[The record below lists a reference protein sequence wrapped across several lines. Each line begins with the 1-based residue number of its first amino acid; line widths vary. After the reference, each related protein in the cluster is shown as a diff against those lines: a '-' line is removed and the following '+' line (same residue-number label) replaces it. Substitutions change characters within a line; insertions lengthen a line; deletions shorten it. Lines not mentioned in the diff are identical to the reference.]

1 MKRRSLIQ
9 GAAAAALGVPH
20 LAGLA
25 QQAVTLKFHTFM
37 SPMSNVW
44 LMMHK
49 PWMDKVEKESGG
61 RIKFEA
67 YPAMQLGGTPVQLY
81 DQVRDGVVD
90 VIWTLPGS
98 TAGRFPRIEVFELPF
113 IMNNAEATSKAYWEY
128 FQTQCPDEFKEV
140 HVLALHVHGPGVIH
154 MVKKLV
160 KSPGDLRGQK
170 VRGPTR
176 QVTKLLGSIGAT
188 PVGMPLPGIPDALSK
203 GTIEGAVIP
212 WEVVPSVKVNE
223 LCKFHSE
230 FDSKT
235 GPALYTTTFVMA
247 MNKPKYDSLAPDLKK
262 VIDANSGLAT
272 SAWLGKTQEGNDVL
286 GRKTTAGHR
295 RQHHLHLHLGRA
307 RSVHQAVVGDRRRL
321 GGRHGQARLQGQ
333 GAAGRGEEPDRQERL
348 TTSGV
353 QASTVWR
360 RFTARRRRSLTDA
373 EFALAAVGHPSA
385 CVAPDRADDRLRRCG
400 AQPGHRVPR
409 CDLAARQTRVI
420 SERGA
425 FKATAAGSPRPAA
438 WASVWRPVPPR
449 RG

>member
-25 QQAVTLKFHTFM
+25 QQTVTLKFHTFM

-44 LMMHK
+44 LLMHK
-49 PWMDKVEKESGG
+49 PWMDKVEKDSGG
-61 RIKFEA
+61 RIKFEG

-81 DQVRDGVVD
+81 DQARDGVVD
-90 VIWTLPGS
+90 IIWTVCGS

-128 FQTQCPDEFKEV
+128 FQTQCPDEFKET

-154 MVKKLV
+154 MAKKLV
-160 KSPGDLRGQK
+160 KVPGDLRGQK

-176 QVTKLLGSIGAT
+176 QVTKLLGSVGAT

-203 GTIEGAVIP
+203 GTIDGCVIP

-247 MNKPKYDSLAPDLKK
+247 MNKPKYESLPPDLKK

-286 GRKTTAGHR
+286 GRKTT
-295 RQHHLHLHLGRA
+295 
-307 RSVHQAVVGDRRRL
+307 VDT
-321 GGRHGQARLQGQ
+321 GGNTIYTFSSAERDQFIKLSASIDDDWV
-333 GAAGRGEEPDRQERL
+333 ADMDKRGFKGKEL
-348 TTSGV
+348 
-353 QASTVWR
+353 
-360 RFTARRRRSLTDA
+360 
-373 EFALAAVGHPSA
+373 LAAAKSLIA
-385 CVAPDRADDRLRRCG
+385 KNA
-400 AQPGHRVPR
+400 
-409 CDLAARQTRVI
+409 
-420 SERGA
+420 
-425 FKATAAGSPRPAA
+425 
-438 WASVWRPVPPR
+438 
-449 RG
+449 